1 MAAGKDCEYETREL
15 ECLLFT
21 DVEDRGS
28 FLMVGMDSEADGVTG
43 FYFKTKKWMILRF
56 YCSFLKIVNLK

>member
-1 MAAGKDCEYETREL
+1 
-15 ECLLFT
+15 
-21 DVEDRGS
+21 
-28 FLMVGMDSEADGVTG
+28 MVGMDSEADGVTG

>member
-1 MAAGKDCEYETREL
+1 
-15 ECLLFT
+15 
-21 DVEDRGS
+21 
-28 FLMVGMDSEADGVTG
+28 MVGMDSEPDGVTG